1 MRPLRTLVVVHA
13 SLVPPESLEGHSDK
27 EIEEWRTEYDVT
39 ATLRKLGHDVRCVG
53 VLDSLTEL
61 RGAIA
66 DWQPD
71 IVFNLLEEFDG
82 IVTYDQHVVAFLE
95 LLRQPYT
102 GCNPRGLLLSRDKS
116 LSKQLL
122 AFHRIATPQF
132 AVFRRGAH
140 IHVPRRLRFPL
151 FVKSTVEDASLGIA
165 QASVVEDAAKLKERI
180 EFVHEQVKSDALV
193 EEYIEGRELYVGM
206 MGNERLTRLPVWE
219 MVFGSMPDSL
229 AAIAT
234 RKVKWDK
241 RYQAKYG
248 ITTHAAADLPPAV
261 LTALDRLSRRIYRAL
276 GMSGYARMDFRVTPQ
291 GQVYVLEANA
301 NPNLEAAED
310 FAESARA
317 AGTPYGELLEHLM
330 DLGLKYRAQWRARA
344 TAERCATGGARAP
357 GRPPRRARAAAGRR
371 GGRPRARPPRR
382 GARRLARGGGGGA
395 GGPGGGA
402 GGGAPPPPP
411 PPRGRGGGG
420 GGGGPHTRGA
430 PATG

>member
-1 MRPLRTLVVVHA
+1 MRRLRALVVVHA

-39 ATLRKLGHDVRCVG
+39 STLRRLGHDVRCVG

-61 RGAIA
+61 RSAIA
-66 DWQPD
+66 DWEPD

-95 LLRQPYT
+95 LMRQPYT
-102 GCNPRGLLLSRDKS
+102 GCNPRGLLLSRDKT
-116 LSKQLL
+116 LAKQLL

-132 AVFRRGAH
+132 VVFRRGAPFH
-140 IHVPRRLRFPL
+140 LPRKLRFPL

-165 QASVVEDAAKLKERI
+165 QASVVEDGARLKERI
-180 EFVHEQVKSDALV
+180 AFVHEQIKSDALV
-193 EEYIEGRELYVGM
+193 EEYIQGRELYVGV

-248 ITTHAAADLPPAV
+248 ITTHAAEDLPPAV

-276 GMSGYARMDFRVTPQ
+276 GLSGYARMDFRVNAQ

-317 AGTPYGELLEHLM
+317 AGTPYGELLERLM
-330 DLGLKYRAQWRARA
+330 DLGLKYRAQWRA
-344 TAERCATGGARAP
+344 TYG
-357 GRPPRRARAAAGRR
+357 
-371 GGRPRARPPRR
+371 
-382 GARRLARGGGGGA
+382 
-395 GGPGGGA
+395 
-402 GGGAPPPPP
+402 
-411 PPRGRGGGG
+411 
-420 GGGGPHTRGA
+420 
-430 PATG
+430 

>member
-1 MRPLRTLVVVHA
+1 MRRLRTLVVVHA
-13 SLVPPESLEGHSDK
+13 SLVPPESLEGHTDK
-27 EIEEWRTEYDVT
+27 EIEEWRTEYDVIS
-39 ATLRKLGHDVRCVG
+39 TLRKRGHEVRCLG

-61 RGAIA
+61 RSAIA
-66 DWQPD
+66 DWEPD

-95 LLRQPYT
+95 LMRQPYT

-132 AVFRRGAH
+132 AVFRRGARF
-140 IHVPRRLRFPL
+140 HVPKKLRFPL

-193 EEYIEGRELYVGM
+193 EEYIEGRELYVGVL
-206 MGNERLTRLPVWE
+206 GNERLTRLPVWE
-219 MVFGSMPDSL
+219 MVFGSMPDNL
-229 AAIAT
+229 AGIAT

-248 ITTHAAADLPPAV
+248 ITTHAAADLPPQV
-261 LTALDRLSRRIYRAL
+261 LAALDRLSRRIYRAL
-276 GMSGYARMDFRVTPQ
+276 GMSGYARMDFRVTAQ

-301 NPNLEAAED
+301 NPNLETAED

-317 AGTPYGELLEHLM
+317 SGVPYAQLLERLM
-330 DLGLKYRAQWRARA
+330 DLGLKYRAQWRASY
-344 TAERCATGGARAP
+344 G
-357 GRPPRRARAAAGRR
+357 
-371 GGRPRARPPRR
+371 
-382 GARRLARGGGGGA
+382 
-395 GGPGGGA
+395 
-402 GGGAPPPPP
+402 
-411 PPRGRGGGG
+411 
-420 GGGGPHTRGA
+420 
-430 PATG
+430 